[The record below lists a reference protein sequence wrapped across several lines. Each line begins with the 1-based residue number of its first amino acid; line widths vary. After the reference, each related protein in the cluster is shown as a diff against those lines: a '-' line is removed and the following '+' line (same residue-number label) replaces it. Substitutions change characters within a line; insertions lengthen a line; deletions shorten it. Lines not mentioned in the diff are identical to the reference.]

1 MNNRS
6 YGSYPKRR
14 VYIID
19 LISVVTAS
27 FTALVIRYDSMPEIF
42 DRLYMSL
49 IISMCLIQTVIFVVV
64 DLRRRSIFEADPFEN
79 LMSVIRD
86 RTIVMVMTVIYLY
99 ATQQG
104 EVSSRFVIFAIYALS
119 ILYEFILRM
128 MVRRSYLKKHPC
140 GDGAAVLELRYPYP
154 DADELERMITER
166 NSRNVSQSRLQAGV
180 PGACEIL
187 VHGSGASDEEFSAA
201 IDMACAT
208 GARVYAGLH
217 IPEYEVRSG
226 IAGDVSGHTSVPVEI
241 RGDRYEVFGVRYA
254 IARTEE
260 AVLHVLRHLRDL
272 SGKYICFSNVHTLV
286 MARED
291 SAYRDV
297 LNGSAITF
305 PDGNPIAWLEN
316 RAGLTGVERVAG
328 PDYMEHVFRD
338 TADGSVGHYFYGS
351 KPETLEALE
360 RSLREKYPDIN
371 ICGMYSPPFRELTPE
386 EDAADVERIN
396 ASGADIVWIG
406 LGAPKQEKWM
416 HDHAGRVRGV
426 MMGVGAGFD
435 FHAGTIRRAP
445 VWIQKIGLEWLYRLF
460 QDPGRLIKR
469 YVVTNF
475 KFFMYL
481 IPERLSGR
489 LGASAKSSSG
499 AASDSGLH
507 GADHK
512 RIVMIGHKSIPSRQG
527 GVEIVVDRLSTELAA
542 RGYDVEAYNRRLY
555 KRGTPEYASEY
566 ARGDRT
572 NYRGVR
578 IRTIPAPVSSGYN
591 AIVYAYLA
599 TVRALFGHYDVY
611 HYHAEGPCA
620 MLWLLRLFRRHI
632 VVTVHGL
639 DWQRAKWGN
648 LASRAIMHGEK
659 QAVKH
664 ADEII
669 VLSEN
674 VREYFEQTYG
684 RKTVY
689 IPNGVDRHERIAPD
703 IINDRYG
710 LGERDYILFLARLV
724 PEKGAHYLL
733 EAYKQ
738 LDTDMKLVIAGGSG
752 QADEYEDSLRKLAA
766 DDDRIIMTGFV
777 EGQLLAELYSNAY
790 IYVLPSD
797 VEGMALSLLEAA
809 SYGNCCIVSDISE
822 NTEVLGEHCVTFKH
836 GDAGSLKAVLQE
848 LISSPDRVASY
859 RSGSADYI
867 CSKYSWEK
875 MVDATEQVYFT
886 DRHEKEN
893 LR

>member
-1 MNNRS
+1 MNRES
-6 YGSYPKRR
+6 YGRYPKRR

-19 LISVVTAS
+19 LAALVAAWFS
-27 FTALVIRYDSMPEIF
+27 ALVIRYDTWNDMF
-42 DRLYMSL
+42 DRLYIAL

-79 LMSVIRD
+79 LISVIRD

-104 EVSSRFVIFAIYALS
+104 EVSSRFVIFAIYMLS
-119 ILYEFILRM
+119 IVYEFMLRM
-128 MVRRSYLKKHPC
+128 IMRRSYLKKHP
-140 GDGAAVLELRYPYP
+140 DGNGAGVLELRYPYP
-154 DADELERMITER
+154 NADELGRMVVE
-166 NSRNVSQSRLQAGV
+166 SSSQNVSQGGRRASV
-180 PGACEIL
+180 SGAREIL
-187 VHGSGASDEEFSAA
+187 VHRSGASDDEFSDA
-201 IDMACAT
+201 INMACAT

-226 IAGDVSGHTSVPVEI
+226 IAGDVSGYTSIPVEI
-241 RGDRYEVFGVRYA
+241 RNDRYEVFGVRYA

-291 SAYRDV
+291 STYRDV

-305 PDGNPIAWLEN
+305 PDGNPIAWLES

-328 PDYMEHVFRD
+328 PDYMEHIFRD

-351 KPETLEALE
+351 KPETLDALGKA
-360 RSLREKYPDIN
+360 LKEKYPNIN

-386 EDAADVERIN
+386 EDSADVERIN

-416 HDHAGRVRGV
+416 HDHAGRVRSV

-489 LGASAKSSSG
+489 LGASSSDRAPG
-499 AASDSGLH
+499 AE
-507 GADHK
+507 HK

-527 GVEIVVDRLSTELAA
+527 GVEIVVDRLATELAA

-572 NYRGVR
+572 TYRGVR

-599 TVRALFGHYDVY
+599 TIRALFGHFDVY

-620 MLWLLRLFRRHI
+620 MLWLPGLFRRHI

-659 QAVKH
+659 QAVKY

-703 IINDRYG
+703 IISDRYG

-724 PEKGAHYLL
+724 PEKGAHYLI

-752 QADEYEDSLRKLAA
+752 QADEYEDSLRKQAA
-766 DDDRIIMTGFV
+766 GDERIVMTGFV

-809 SYGNCCIVSDISE
+809 SYGNCCLVSDISE
-822 NTEVLGEHCVTFKH
+822 NTEVMGEHCVTFAH
-836 GDAGSLKAVLQE
+836 GDVENLRDRLRE
-848 LISSPDRVASY
+848 LADDPDRVDAY
-859 RSGSADYI
+859 RSRSADYI
-867 CSKYSWEK
+867 CSKYSWDT
-875 MVDATEQVYFT
+875 MVDRTEQVYFA
-886 DRHEKEN
+886 DGRESEDC
-893 LR
+893 R